1 MGHRALADLTWLC
14 YMITQPVGRPPV
26 KCLPALMNGSNM
38 SRITTRHAMLSL
50 MASHNAQDVPA
61 MESEG
66 KKKMGGGGWQL
77 ACKGRAID
85 IMNAC
90 FPVAIEGGK
99 QKKHHVPI

>member
-50 MASHNAQDVPA
+50 MASHNARVPP
-61 MESEG
+61 MESEEE
-66 KKKMGGGGWQL
+66 KDGGRGWQL
-77 ACKGRAID
+77 SCKGREID

-90 FPVAIEGGK
+90 LPVAIEGSK
-99 QKKHHVPI
+99 QKKRRVLI

>member
-50 MASHNAQDVPA
+50 MASHNAHVPP

-66 KKKMGGGGWQL
+66 RKKTGGGG
-77 ACKGRAID
+77 
-85 IMNAC
+85 
-90 FPVAIEGGK
+90 GGGSCHARDEK
-99 QKKHHVPI
+99 

>member
-50 MASHNAQDVPA
+50 MASHNNAHVPP

-66 KKKMGGGGWQL
+66 RKKTGGGQL
-77 ACKGRAID
+77 SRKGREID
-85 IMNAC
+85 IMN
-90 FPVAIEGGK
+90 FPVAIEGSK
-99 QKKHHVPI
+99 QKKHSVLI